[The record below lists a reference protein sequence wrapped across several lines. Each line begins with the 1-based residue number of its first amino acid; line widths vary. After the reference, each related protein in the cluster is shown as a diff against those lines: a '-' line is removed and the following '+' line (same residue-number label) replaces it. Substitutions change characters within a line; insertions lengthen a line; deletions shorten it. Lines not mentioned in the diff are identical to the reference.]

1 MLKKFGGLL
10 LVVCFLLIGIAAYA
24 EVPATTN
31 LTASSSGTKLQSNI
45 GGLAFGFIKVG
56 SAEVA
61 TLAWRPN
68 FKFGPWGLGA
78 DVNLALGSNKP
89 AQYESLVLRYVEY
102 DDGKKGLRYGILD
115 NITYGKGLIMKGYST
130 RKASTVMDVNE
141 QLALKGY
148 VDMET
153 YRLGAMGTRSN
164 IYAARVEE
172 LVNPMLVVGEYY
184 IVDTTGRRIVQPDG
198 TTRQFAPVSAIGVDA
213 TVPMAL
219 NFEGYAEAG
228 QLMNYGNGYAAGLSW
243 AYDLM
248 VANASFLAEYRVLDK
263 GFVPGYFNADYENNP
278 VDLSSAEASGQA
290 KNGYLAQI
298 KVNALGLAGVSL
310 VYESYVNSNATLSG
324 DLFAKLSDQLIVS
337 GYYRQPNFVDYRS
350 VSLENGAV
358 LGADVT
364 YKLNPF
370 TSLITH
376 YKRAYN
382 PATGQVES
390 SQYAELGLNF

>member
-184 IVDTTGRRIVQPDG
+184 IVDTTGRRIVQ
-198 TTRQFAPVSAIGVDA
+198 
-213 TVPMAL
+213 
-219 NFEGYAEAG
+219 
-228 QLMNYGNGYAAGLSW
+228 
-243 AYDLM
+243 
-248 VANASFLAEYRVLDK
+248 
-263 GFVPGYFNADYENNP
+263 
-278 VDLSSAEASGQA
+278 
-290 KNGYLAQI
+290 
-298 KVNALGLAGVSL
+298 
-310 VYESYVNSNATLSG
+310 
-324 DLFAKLSDQLIVS
+324 
-337 GYYRQPNFVDYRS
+337 
-350 VSLENGAV
+350 
-358 LGADVT
+358 
-364 YKLNPF
+364 
-370 TSLITH
+370 
-376 YKRAYN
+376 
-382 PATGQVES
+382 
-390 SQYAELGLNF
+390 